1 SPGYTQQLAFRKPD
15 NSYAAFRDRA
25 SSTWLTAYVAKVF
38 AMAIK
43 LIDIEPE
50 VVCGAVKWLILE
62 KQKPDGIFQEDGPV
76 IHKEMVGG
84 YEGAEPEVS
93 LTAFV
98 LIALQESREVC
109 KDHVNSLDGS
119 IAKASEYLA
128 RRYQLLARPYTVA
141 LTSYALALSGKL
153 KSEKVLMKF
162 SK

>member
-1 SPGYTQQLAFRKPD
+1 GYTQQLAFRKPD
-15 NSYAAFRDRA
+15 SSYAAFKDRSA
-25 SSTWLTAYVAKVF
+25 STWLTAYVAKVF

-43 LIDIEPE
+43 LVDIEPE
-50 VVCGAVKWLILE
+50 VICGAVKWLILE
-62 KQKPDGIFQEDGPV
+62 KQKPDGIFQEDAAV

-84 YEGAEPEVS
+84 YHGAEPEVS

-98 LIALQESREVC
+98 LIALQEAREVC

-119 IAKASEYLA
+119 ITKAAEYLA
-128 RRYQLLARPYTVA
+128 RRYQSLTRPYTVA
-141 LTSYALALSGKL
+141 LTSYALALAGKL